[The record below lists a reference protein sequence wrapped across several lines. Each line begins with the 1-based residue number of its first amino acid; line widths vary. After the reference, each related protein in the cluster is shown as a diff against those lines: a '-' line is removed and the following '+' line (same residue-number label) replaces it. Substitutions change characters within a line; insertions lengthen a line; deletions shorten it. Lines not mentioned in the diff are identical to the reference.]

1 MFYKHS
7 AWFLGL
13 SVLIVVAVWSQLDGV
28 EFNRLSQD
36 WSSEVGGR
44 RLDASGVLGF
54 LALWGL
60 ALWARSRRYQ
70 CLSAVAGVPMAWR
83 DAFES
88 VTLGRFFTLIT
99 PTALLGGQPISYFR
113 LATRYPARV
122 AAGVVT
128 VATWLDIAFF
138 IVTTP
143 IVLWRVIFVLQFE
156 NRYATLIT
164 LTFLIYALILG
175 AFWLALSPWA
185 DAVIRLAARVWS
197 TLVPFWQR
205 ATLTRTFTHA
215 AQHLRTYLDAL
226 RAGRREAWMALGHTA
241 VAILCPY
248 MGIWWLLWSMGCD
261 MGFIDSMG
269 NQLAINFMALAF
281 SPGAGS
287 GTSEFMFIRMFD
299 QWVGQPGLI
308 HLAIFMTASYW
319 SYIALGLGVW
329 LSWRPEGTVLTLEVE
344 PALLREYPQ
353 ALTVRVVDEGDAR
366 RQWGGALDP
375 AGEYSVFL
383 PKDLE
388 CRWELCTPA
397 GPLVQGR
404 VTDSPLIKRVFI
416 GARPDSR

>member
-1 MFYKHS
+1 MSYRYS
-7 AWFLGL
+7 GWFLGL
-13 SVLIVVAVWSQLDGV
+13 SVLVVAAVWSHLDWV

-36 WSSEVGGR
+36 WSSDVGGR
-44 RLDASGVLGF
+44 SLDAPGVLGF
-54 LALWGL
+54 AVLWGL

-70 CLSAVAGVPMAWR
+70 CLSAVAGVHMAGR

-99 PTALLGGQPISYFR
+99 PTALLGGQPVSYFR

-143 IVLWRVIFVLQFE
+143 IVLWRLVFVLQFE
-156 NRYATLIT
+156 HRYTVLIA
-164 LTFLIYALILG
+164 LTFVIYAVILG

-185 DAVIRLAARVWS
+185 DTVIRLAARFWS

-205 ATLTRTFTHA
+205 DTLERTFSHA
-215 AQHLRTYLDAL
+215 AQHLRTYLQAL
-226 RAGRREAWMALGHTA
+226 RAGRREAWLALAHTA
-241 VAILCPY
+241 VAIVCPY
-248 MGIWWLLWSMGCD
+248 AGIWWLLSSMGCD

-299 QWVGQPGLI
+299 RWEGQPGLI

-329 LSWRPEGTVLTLEVE
+329 LTWRPNGTVLTLEVE
-344 PALLREYPQ
+344 PALIREYPQ
-353 ALTVRVVDEGDAR
+353 ALTVRVVDAHDPG
-366 RQWGGALDP
+366 RQWTGTVDP

-383 PKDLE
+383 PRGLSL
-388 CRWELCTPA
+388 RWEVSTPS
-397 GPLVQGR
+397 GPLVQGQI
-404 VTDSPLIKRVFI
+404 TGSPLIKRIFV
-416 GARPDSR
+416 GTPARKR

>member
-205 ATLTRTFTHA
+205 DTLTRTFTHA

-248 MGIWWLLWSMGCD
+248 MGIWWLLSSMGCD

-353 ALTVRVVDEGDAR
+353 TLTVRVVDEGDAR

>member
-205 ATLTRTFTHA
+205 DTLTRTFTHA

-248 MGIWWLLWSMGCD
+248 MGIWWLLSSMGCD

>member
-1 MFYKHS
+1 MFYKYS
-7 AWFLGL
+7 WWFLGL
-13 SVLIVVAVWSQLDGV
+13 SVLIVVAVWSSLDWV
-28 EFNRLSQD
+28 AFNRLSQD
-36 WSSEVGGR
+36 WSSDVGGR
-44 RLDASGVLGF
+44 SLDAAGVLVF

-70 CLSAVAGVPMAWR
+70 CLSAVAGVSMAGR

-99 PTALLGGQPISYFR
+99 PTALFGGQPISYFR
-113 LATRYPARV
+113 LATRYPVRV

-143 IVLWRVIFVLQFE
+143 IVLWRVVFVLQFE
-156 NRYATLIT
+156 HRYTTLLG
-164 LTFLIYALILG
+164 LTFVIYALILG
-175 AFWLALSPWA
+175 TFWLALSPWSR
-185 DAVIRLAARVWS
+185 AVIRFAARLWS

-205 ATLTRTFTHA
+205 DTLERTFSHA

-226 RAGRREAWMALGHTA
+226 RTGHREAWMALAHTA
-241 VAILCPY
+241 LAIVCPY
-248 MGIWWLLWSMGCD
+248 MGIWWLLSAMGCD

-299 QWVGQPGLI
+299 HWVGQPGLI

-319 SYIALGLGVW
+319 SYIVLGLGVW
-329 LSWRPEGTVLTLEVE
+329 LTWRPEGTVLTLEVE
-344 PALLREYPQ
+344 PALIREYPGVL
-353 ALTVRVVDEGDAR
+353 AARVVDEQDPA
-366 RQWGGALDP
+366 RQWSGTVDSC
-375 AGEYSVFL
+375 GEYSVFL
-383 PKDLE
+383 PRGLGF
-388 CRWELCTPA
+388 RWELSTPK
-397 GPLVQGR
+397 GLLVGGR
-404 VTDSPLIKRVFI
+404 ITDSPLIKRVFI
-416 GARPDSR
+416 GEKVLPR

>member
-205 ATLTRTFTHA
+205 DTLTRTFTHA